1 MDPSSVGLPFIF
13 SQPLPNE
20 LIGVM
25 IPPPLFP
32 FFPLFPL
39 FSNDL
44 TFLIVDLIRKT
55 KKGKKLTDDS
65 N

>member
-25 IPPPLFP
+25 IPPP